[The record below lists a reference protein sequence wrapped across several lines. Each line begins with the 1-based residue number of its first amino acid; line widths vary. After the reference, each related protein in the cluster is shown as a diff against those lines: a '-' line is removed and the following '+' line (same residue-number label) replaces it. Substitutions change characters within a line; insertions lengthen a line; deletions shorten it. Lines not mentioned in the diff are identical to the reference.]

1 MLVAVSRPRLPRLQ
15 KATALAVDECAD
27 GRACP
32 PPARLA
38 LRTRMAGR
46 SLSLRR
52 GGRDVVPLSPAV
64 REANRRNYVVPRV
77 VRPRGLSAPSDST

>member
-1 MLVAVSRPRLPRLQ
+1 MKGFAPNAESHGMRY
-15 KATALAVDECAD
+15 

-32 PPARLA
+32 P
-38 LRTRMAGR
+38 

-64 REANRRNYVVPRV
+64 REANRRN
-77 VRPRGLSAPSDST
+77 